1 MSSSFDSVACDAEA
15 ARLLPWFVTGS
26 LSATDNERVARHLER
41 CAICRADLAHERTL
55 RAVLKTDGSVEY
67 APQAGLAQTLARI
80 DELARESSAAPR
92 DGPAAHAG
100 RLPRHRN
107 SLARWLTAAVVVQ
120 AIGLGVLGG
129 SVVMRTGGD
138 RASARYETLTSPASV
153 AEGTRIRAVFART
166 MTIGELRTLLATQ
179 RLLILAGPS
188 DAGVFTLA
196 ATDGTL
202 DRVRLD
208 ALLATLRADSHVL
221 FAEPAIG
228 DAVAPR

>member
-1 MSSSFDSVACDAEA
+1 MA
-15 ARLLPWFVTGS
+15 A
-26 LSATDNERVARHLER
+26 
-41 CAICRADLAHERTL
+41 
-55 RAVLKTDGSVEY
+55 
-67 APQAGLAQTLARI
+67 
-80 DELARESSAAPR
+80 
-92 DGPAAHAG
+92 
-100 RLPRHRN
+100 
-107 SLARWLTAAVVVQ
+107 
-120 AIGLGVLGG
+120 
-129 SVVMRTGGD
+129 
-138 RASARYETLTSPASV
+138 ARYETLTSPASV

-166 MTIGELRTLLATQ
+166 MTIGELRTLLTTQ